1 MAKKKTTIHVFYSWQ
16 SDSPKKTNLNA
27 IRKALAHACKR
38 VEGANPNLK
47 LVPDEATRD
56 TSGSPNI
63 ALRILEKIEA
73 SAIFVADITT
83 VTAQGAARPCPNP
96 NVGYELVT

>member
-1 MAKKKTTIHVFYSWQ
+1 MAKKNAAIHVVYSWQ

-27 IRKALAHACKR
+27 IRKALAQACER
-38 VEGANPNLK
+38 LESANPKLK

-63 ALRILEKIEA
+63 
-73 SAIFVADITT
+73 
-83 VTAQGAARPCPNP
+83 G
-96 NVGYELVT
+96 